1 MRWRVLEGCS
11 SPATAAADL
20 CKTSARIKASRRPT
34 YGASRFS
41 LQLIQASGFGE
52 RPPAARAIA
61 AGVEP
66 LGAAQGCRKGR
77 LRPLVG
83 ALHRARGRLVTELGA
98 DGLPC
103 RGPRTGT
110 VAGLAQGPAECRT
123 GRGAGAGRARAK
135 P

>member
-1 MRWRVLEGCS
+1 MSAQGAGTVSTTSAAAPSRTVRMTPPPGDDEGSSMRWRVLEGCS

-20 CKTSARIKASRRPT
+20 CKTSAQIKASRRPT
-34 YGASRFS
+34 HGASRFS
-41 LQLIQASGFGE
+41 LLLQASGFGE

-66 LGAAQGCRKGR
+66 LGAAQGCREGR

-98 DGLPC
+98 D
-103 RGPRTGT
+103 
-110 VAGLAQGPAECRT
+110 
-123 GRGAGAGRARAK
+123 
-135 P
+135 